1 MSPYKI
7 MIDDNFKYMDED
19 AREEYGTVATAAE
32 ALEICRALVD
42 MSLLERYEDGQ
53 TADALYERYT
63 DFGKD
68 PFAIALGQSSKVN
81 FSAWT
86 YARQRAKEF
95 TVPGEEGAAQRRQA
109 ALNHIRWLRKPWS
122 CDC

>member
-1 MSPYKI
+1 MLPYKI

-19 AREEYGTVATAAE
+19 ARTEHGTVATADE
-32 ALEICRALVD
+32 ALDICRALVD

-53 TADALYERYT
+53 TAEELYERYT

-68 PFAIALGQSSKVN
+68 PFVVALDGAPKVT

-86 YARQRAKEF
+86 YARRRAEEL
-95 TVPGEEGAAQRRQA
+95 TAPGGAGTAQRHQA
-109 ALNHIRWLRKPWS
+109 VHNHVRRLKKL
-122 CDC
+122 

>member
-19 AREEYGTVATAAE
+19 ARKEYGVVSTADK
-32 ALEICRALVD
+32 ALDICRALVD
-42 MSLLERYEDGQ
+42 MSLLERYEDSQ
-53 TADALYERYT
+53 TAEQLYERYT

-68 PFAIALGQSSKVN
+68 PFVVALDGSPKVA

-86 YARQRAKEF
+86 YARQRAQEL
-95 TVPGEEGAAQRRQA
+95 TAPGEEGAAQRHQA
-109 ALNHIRWLRKPWS
+109 VLNHVHRLHKF
-122 CDC
+122 